1 MDALVQ
7 DLRYAARTLLRSP
20 GFTLVAVL
28 TLALGIGANTAMFGV
43 VDGVLLRPAPVE
55 DLGRTVAVWETDRHS
70 GTTREPSSVP
80 DYFDFQDRS
89 RSFERLAA
97 FTPAEVSLTPER
109 GDPSRLAALAVTDGY
124 LRLLGI
130 RPLLGRGF
138 APDEDQPG
146 APRVALISEA
156 LWTQLFGRDSAV
168 IGRTIRLNDVT
179 HVIVGVLPA
188 SADFGTL
195 QILGAAAYGRG
206 FAERG
211 GRTRV
216 DVWAPLRMNAASLPR
231 DTHPIIVLGRLR
243 AGATLAQARQEMSAI
258 AADLERTY
266 PSNDARG
273 VNLEPL
279 GNVVFG
285 PVRPALRILLGAVL
299 LVLLVSCANVANL
312 LLARGVGRT
321 REVTLRAALGAG
333 RGRLVRQFLVESA
346 VLSTAGALAGV
357 VLAGVGLGGLLKLAP
372 AGVPRIG
379 AVSVDLRVLGATLV
393 VTVLVAAAFGLI
405 PLLQLRRLNLQGA
418 LQGAGGRG
426 ATGSAHRR
434 LRSALVVGELAL
446 AVMLLAGAGLLIRSL
461 WALQQVD
468 PGFRA
473 AGLLK
478 AEFQLPATRY
488 PQSFANW
495 PRWTEVHGFTTELRD
510 RVAALP
516 GVEDAT
522 VAGYH
527 PLDAGFTSSISVV
540 GREAEA
546 RDWPEP
552 AIRQVDAHYFQA
564 LGVTVV
570 GGRGFGASD
579 DAAASPVAIVNE
591 AAVRRFFPASQ
602 PIGHRIRLWGAERTI
617 VGVVANERFHGLD
630 QATPLAVYLPLAQA
644 PTSGGSLLVRTPLT
658 PASLAAAV
666 RGVARDLDPA
676 LPLFGVEP
684 LTETLSHTLA
694 QRRFTMLVLGAFAAI
709 ALLLAAI
716 GVHGVVSYTVAQRT
730 RELGIRLAL
739 GAESRSV
746 RSLVLGQGAWLT
758 GAGLALGLALALIAA
773 RFMRS
778 LLYGVAASDALTFA
792 AVALALGAVALLAC
806 WLPAQR
812 AAKVDPVVAL
822 RAE

>member
-1 MDALVQ
+1 VDSLIQ
-7 DLRYAARTLLRSP
+7 DLRYAIRTLFKSP

-28 TLALGIGANTAMFGV
+28 TLALGIGANTAIFSV
-43 VDGVLLRPAPVE
+43 VDGVLLRPAPVK
-55 DLGRTVAVWETDRHS
+55 DLNRAVAVWETDRHS

-80 DYFDFQDRS
+80 DFFDFQRRS
-89 RSFERLAA
+89 TSFERLAA
-97 FTPAEVSLTPER
+97 FTSAEVSLTPER
-109 GDPSRLAALAVTDGY
+109 GEPSRLAALVVTGGY
-124 LRLLGI
+124 LQLLGV
-130 RPLLGRGF
+130 RPLLGRLF
-138 APDEDQPG
+138 SRDEDQPG
-146 APRVALISEA
+146 APRVALIGEA
-156 LWTQLFGRDSAV
+156 LWTQSFGRDSAV

-179 HVIVGVLPA
+179 HVVIGVLPA
-188 SADFGTL
+188 LADFGTL

-216 DVWAPLRMNAASLPR
+216 DVWVPLRMNAASLPR

-243 AGATLAQARQEMSAI
+243 PGATLPRARQEMTAI

-279 GNVVFG
+279 GDVVFG
-285 PVRPALRILLGAVL
+285 PVRPALRILLGAVV
-299 LVLLVSCANVANL
+299 LVLLVACANVANL

-321 REVTLRAALGAG
+321 REVTVRAALGAG
-333 RGRLVRQFLVESA
+333 RGRLARQFLVESA
-346 VLSTAGALAGV
+346 VLAAAGALAGV
-357 VLAGVGLGGLLKLAP
+357 FLAGAGLGGLLRLAP

-393 VTVLVAAAFGLI
+393 VTVLVAIAFGLI
-405 PLLQLRRLNLQGA
+405 PLLQLRRLDLQGA

-426 ATGSAHRR
+426 ATGSEHRR
-434 LRSALVVGELAL
+434 LRSALVVGELAI

-461 WALQQVD
+461 WALHQVD
-468 PGFRA
+468 PGFRT
-473 AGLLK
+473 AGILK

-495 PRWTEVHGFTTELRD
+495 PRWTEVHRFTTELRD

-522 VAGYH
+522 VAGSH

-552 AIRQVDAHYFQA
+552 AIRQVDARYFAA
-564 LGVTVV
+564 LGVAVV
-570 GGRGFGASD
+570 GGRAFTPSD
-579 DAAASPVAIVNE
+579 DATASPVLIINE
-591 AAVRRFFPASQ
+591 AAERHFFPAEQ
-602 PIGHRIRLWGAERTI
+602 PIGQRIRLWGAERTI

-630 QATPLAVYLPLAQA
+630 QATPPAVYLPLSQA
-644 PTSGGSLLVRTPLT
+644 PTSGGSLLVRTRLA

-666 RGVARDLDPA
+666 HGVVHDLDPA

-684 LTETLSHTLA
+684 LSETLSHTLG
-694 QRRFTMLVLGAFAAI
+694 QRRFTMFVLGAFAAI

-716 GVHGVVSYTVAQRT
+716 GVHGVLSYTVAQRT

-739 GAESRSV
+739 GAEARSL
-746 RSLVLGQGAWLT
+746 RALVLGQGAWLIAT
-758 GAGLALGLALALIAA
+758 GLALGLALALAIT
-773 RFMRS
+773 RVMKS
-778 LLYGVAASDALTFA
+778 LLYGVGAEDLPTFV
-792 AVALALGAVALLAC
+792 AVALALGAGAALAC
-806 WLPAQR
+806 WLPARR

-822 RAE
+822 RSE